1 MGNISNSGKDN
12 IYPIAELNL
21 FQVFLRMFQVQL
33 RTTQTCRDVTTGILS
48 TVCVLNYHP
57 WESWTAAVKGKSQE
71 QTRTARGTDAIPR
84 PLVSLH
90 SHLLSLEM
98 GPFQRDLHSC
108 CCSKEYFRESR
119 AQMNP
124 KTAKYAQTKGE

>member
-1 MGNISNSGKDN
+1 MGNISNPGKDN
-12 IYPIAELNL
+12 IYPIAGLNL

-71 QTRTARGTDAIPR
+71 QARTARGTDAIPR
-84 PLVSLH
+84 PLSPFTLIYC
-90 SHLLSLEM
+90 LLKW
-98 GPFQRDLHSC
+98 DLS
-108 CCSKEYFRESR
+108 REIFIPAAAPRNTSES
-119 AQMNP
+119 P
-124 KTAKYAQTKGE
+124 ELK